1 MNELQK
7 ALEEAKALHIADVV
21 RSLRQDPLAEL
32 TYTNESKLTKYLTE
46 LADKDDSLCKGLIYA
61 LETYLEK

>member
-1 MNELQK
+1 MNELQN
-7 ALEEAKALHIADVV
+7 ALEEAKALHIANVV

-32 TYTNESKLTKYLTE
+32 TYTNESTLIKYLTE
-46 LADKDDSLCKGLIYA
+46 LADKNDSLCKGLVYA

>member
-1 MNELQK
+1 MNELQN
-7 ALEEAKALHIADVV
+7 ALEEAKSLHIADVV

-32 TYTNESKLTKYLTE
+32 TYTNEITLTKYLTE
-46 LADKDDSLCKGLIYA
+46 LTSKDDSLCKGLIYA